1 MNYITNFYKLLI
13 IILLIIIL
21 LKLINNMRENFQEST
36 KLLFNIKKFNNTSIE
51 LTWNNNLDNTI
62 RKYVIVKYVN
72 NNGPYLTVV
81 NNKSNRHIIDNI
93 YNNILYRI
101 GIVSIDI
108 YNNVSNIEDNIKQ
121 FKFSIFNVV
130 PEVKYVNSFKNNI
143 YCDPKGQHQIIGEC
157 PEKKNKTDII
167 ATYKLSKENEGLHY
181 FNDESNTKL
190 MNDLK
195 QETPDNIK
203 FDLKI

>member
-21 LKLINNMRENFQEST
+21 LKLINNMRENFQESN
-36 KLLFNIKKFNNTSIE
+36 KILFNIKKFNNTSVE

-62 RKYVIVKYVN
+62 RKYIIIKYVN

-81 NNKSNRHIIDNI
+81 NNKSNRYVIDNI
-93 YNNILYRI
+93 HNNILYRI

-121 FKFSIFNVV
+121 FKFSIFNDV

-143 YCDPKGQHQIIGEC
+143 YCDPKGQHKIIGQC
-157 PEKKNKTDII
+157 PDKNNKTDII

-181 FNDESNTKL
+181 FNDEFNNKL
-190 MNDLK
+190 MNDLTK
-195 QETPDNIK
+195 PSEDHIK
-203 FDLKI
+203 FELKI